1 MSAHTHSHAP
11 VPAASTAGSSY
22 HYGGR
27 LTPDGTVVDPI
38 VVEIIEGALASVE
51 LDVETA
57 IGRTS
62 RSPMRTEPSLTSI
75 RRTSSEM
82 SRAMPIA
89 GHRLRAVGPHCSVR
103 HDTSPMRVAAAS
115 TSAR

>member
-38 VVEIIEGALASVE
+38 VVEIVQGSLMGV
-51 LDVETA
+51 L
-57 IGRTS
+57 RC
-62 RSPMRTEPSLTSI
+62 MR
-75 RRTSSEM
+75 
-82 SRAMPIA
+82 
-89 GHRLRAVGPHCSVR
+89 
-103 HDTSPMRVAAAS
+103 AS
-115 TSAR
+115 TGLPAIFMAKRFRSTTMPSMSLPSGLVILQST